1 MNKDQI
7 LEKVTAITKEASD
20 MEEVMAGDSFM
31 DDLEMASVE
40 ILPCWLI
47 WRPPSRFGYRNAFWV
62 RLRLYRRWRMRLRSC
77 LHNGENRKSFQ

>member
-40 ILPCWLI
+40 IFAMLADLEA
-47 WRPPSRFGYRNAFWV
+47 AFEIRIPE
-62 RLRLYRRWRMRLRSC
+62 RLLGKIATVQEMADEIEKLLAQR
-77 LHNGENRKSFQ
+77 GK

>member
-40 ILPCWLI
+40 IFAMLADLEA
-47 WRPPSRFGYRNAFWV
+47 AFEIRIPE
-62 RLRLYRRWRMRLRSC
+62 RLLGKIATVQEMADEIEKQLAQR
-77 LHNGENRKSFQ
+77 GK